1 MPPRVLKRD
10 PAAIALALAS
20 VALTKPDAEGRRRV
34 GRNSLAE
41 SVIGDRSR
49 TGGKREGR
57 NLWKDVLGRGHC
69 QLPLPASRKER
80 LDSGGAETEV
90 YDAKDVPAAVRK
102 LLGVRSAAELF
113 VQQVF
118 EVAMKEL
125 LVRCGE
131 GVDGWEVTLADVRSE
146 LENREKMLAPF
157 RSLPSLLSSGS
168 SGGGIMTFRATFDDE
183 CGLVLSS
190 VHDQMK
196 WMGLDADDQH
206 HEWKNWLRVSM
217 EARIIQ
223 LEAAGKPSPAL
234 KYLKLPGEKHP
245 TPMGCHVLFR
255 EIILA
260 CIHKSKIAKETGAV
274 ALDIYARF
282 RAKDQRLHDELDDG
296 PEVPA
301 AAKAFVLGPE
311 EAARQL
317 EEPCLKRRKTAQAAV
332 DLDAFERS
340 CLEDDDLDPDVAARR
355 LAKAALARQYR
366 EQAGRQI
373 AVIKRHKL
381 ADVEKYEEETRA
393 HVETLKA
400 ETSAKVAKL
409 VAERKKTEIE
419 HAELAARKKEV
430 EDKAKADE
438 DDRMRQRLHA
448 EELAVERRRA
458 EVRAAASRGEIL
470 QEAAQELLAEERR
483 TPISKLEAWLGKC
496 VGIHGAS
503 CRCDAPSGC
512 SSELGRQ
519 FNEAVRTG
527 RHVKP
532 QTHWNALC
540 QKWKLF
546 EEHDG
551 AMLRLLHLEIHDRRS
566 GVRPGQTRLTAFT
579 SPATVAAA

>member
-1 MPPRVLKRD
+1 V
-10 PAAIALALAS
+10 
-20 VALTKPDAEGRRRV
+20 E
-34 GRNSLAE
+34 
-41 SVIGDRSR
+41 
-49 TGGKREGR
+49 
-57 NLWKDVLGRGHC
+57 
-69 QLPLPASRKER
+69 
-80 LDSGGAETEV
+80 
-90 YDAKDVPAAVRK
+90 
-102 LLGVRSAAELF
+102 
-113 VQQVF
+113 
-118 EVAMKEL
+118 
-125 LVRCGE
+125 
-131 GVDGWEVTLADVRSE
+131 GWEATLADVRSE

-168 SGGGIMTFRATFDDE
+168 SGGVMNFRATFDDE

-196 WMGLDADDQH
+196 WMGLDADGKNSEWH
-206 HEWKNWLRVSM
+206 HWLKAEM
-217 EARIIQ
+217 EARIRT
-223 LEAAGKPSPAL
+223 ADSRVTSSPTL
-234 KYLKLPGEKHP
+234 KYLVLPGETKP
-245 TPMGCHVLFR
+245 TPMGCHVLFK

-260 CIHKSKIAKETGAV
+260 CLHKSKIAKETSAA

-317 EEPCLKRRKTAQAAV
+317 EEPCSKRRKTAQAAV

-340 CLEDDDLDPDVAARR
+340 CLEDDDLDPEVAARR

-381 ADVEKYEEETRA
+381 ADVEKYEEEIKA
-393 HVETLKA
+393 QVETLKAETAARIETSKA
-400 ETSAKVAKL
+400 ETSAKVAESEAKAAESGVKVAKF

-458 EVRAAASRGEIL
+458 EVRAAASRGEIA

-483 TPISKLEAWLGKC
+483 TPISKLEAWIGKC
-496 VGIHGAS
+496 VGIQSAS

-527 RHVKP
+527 RHAKP

-566 GVRPGQTRLTAFT
+566 GVRSGQTRLTAFA
-579 SPATVAAA
+579 SPAAA